1 MYGSPP
7 YVFRQSMSQPKQVS
21 RAGRHLAQAQF
32 RSGAAA
38 RTV

>member
-7 YVFRQSMSQPKQVS
+7 YVFRQSMSQPKRVS
-21 RAGRHLAQAQF
+21 RAGLGLVQAQF
-32 RSGAAA
+32 RSGIAA